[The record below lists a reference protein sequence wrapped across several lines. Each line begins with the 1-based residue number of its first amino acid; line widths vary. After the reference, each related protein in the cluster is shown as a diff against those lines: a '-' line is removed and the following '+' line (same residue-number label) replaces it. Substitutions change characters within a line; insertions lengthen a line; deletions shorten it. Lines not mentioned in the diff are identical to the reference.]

1 MRRGGATESEVPCW
15 TTDLPPKNTVFAH
28 IDENAARNPARL
40 HLNDALTTG
49 ELLSVWQSLD
59 ESHRAVLI
67 VIAKGMAAQASLERH
82 QDDR

>member
-1 MRRGGATESEVPCW
+1 MFE
-15 TTDLPPKNTVFAH
+15 H

-59 ESHRAVLI
+59 ESHRADLI
-67 VIAKGMAAQASLERH
+67 AIAKGLAAQASRERQ
-82 QDDR
+82 QDDRYGGSLSFGATGHDPRDPR